1 MPRGCCRFNM
11 ADAVQA
17 TSEVET
23 SYSENID
30 AKLLFLPEKLR
41 ERLLPFQ
48 KKGIIF
54 ALERSGR
61 WGWGRQFKQLPFLT
75 TITRNGLF

>member
-1 MPRGCCRFNM
+1 M

-61 WGWGRQFKQLPFLT
+61 
-75 TITRNGLF
+75 